1 MEYSELVREI
11 VSRVSAYLEAGG
23 REKQKLI
30 ILNHKSEE
38 LCREVFRCPKLN
50 AYYELECAMLC
61 GYDCKLE
68 DCAGVLLFDLTND
81 QLSRIT
87 AGICDTP
94 YAAVVEKALLL
105 DKPVFALSEEVELLQ
120 YDTGTPYG
128 QMMLEKLRLLEK
140 LGVTIDSYKQLLPI
154 MLEKTGNSGAAEENA
169 SAASAIEAAVTSLL
183 VKELTC
189 TKKLI
194 TEKDVVSAQREGYG
208 LLRLDKRAIVTDL
221 AKEYAQSCGIKLMK
235 S

>member
-11 VSRVSAYLEAGG
+11 VSRVSAYLEAGSQK
-23 REKQKLI
+23 KQKLI

-38 LCREVFRCPKLN
+38 RCREAFRCPKLN
-50 AYYELECAMLC
+50 TYYELECAMLC
-61 GYDCKLE
+61 GYDCELE
-68 DCAGVLLFDLTND
+68 DFAGVLLLDLTND
-81 QLSRIT
+81 QLSRIV

-94 YAAVVEKALLL
+94 YAAVVEKALLRGL
-105 DKPVFALSEEVELLQ
+105 PVFAPREEVELLQ

-154 MLEKTGNSGAAEENA
+154 MLEKTGNSGAEEEKA
-169 SAASAIEAAVTSLL
+169 SSTSAIEAAVTSLL
-183 VKELTC
+183 VKELAC
-189 TKKLI
+189 AKKLI

-221 AKEYAQSCGIKLMK
+221 AREYAQSSGIKLIK
-235 S
+235 G